1 MWILQKIAEQRI
13 KEAMEEGQFDDL
25 PGKGEP
31 LVYEDDSRVP
41 EDLRLAYKV
50 LRNANCIPPELW
62 LKQEIRQL
70 EDLLSVLKD
79 EKEKY
84 MQIKRLNFQ
93 ILKLNMLRKR
103 PITFEENQYYYE
115 QVVGKLGNKRKP

>member
-1 MWILQKIAEQRI
+1 MWVLQKIAEQRI

-41 EDLRLAYKV
+41 EELRLAYKV
-50 LRNANCIPPELW
+50 LKNANCVPPELS
-62 LKQEIRQL
+62 LKQDIRQM
-70 EDLLSVLKD
+70 EDLLLSLKD

-84 MQIKRLNFQ
+84 KQIKRLNFQ
-93 ILKLNMLRKR
+93 ILKLNMTRKG
-103 PITFEENQYYYE
+103 PVTFEENQHYYDRIVE
-115 QVVGKLGNKRKP
+115 KLGNKKES

>member
-1 MWILQKIAEQRI
+1 MWIFQKIAEQRI
-13 KEAMEEGQFDDL
+13 KEAMEGGEFDDL

-31 LVYEDDSRVP
+31 LVFEDDSRVP
-41 EDLRLAYKV
+41 EDLRLAYKI
-50 LRNANCIPPELW
+50 LKNANCVPPELW

-70 EDLLSVLKD
+70 EDLIKALPD

-84 MQIKRLNFQ
+84 KQIKRLNFQ

-103 PITFEENQYYYE
+103 PVSLEENQHYYE
-115 QVVGKLGNKRKP
+115 RVVEKLGKDRKR